1 MDFLGKDQRKVKK
14 DEEEDKKEI
23 KGMFKKTFTSEDDLH
38 LIYTLF

>member
-23 KGMFKKTFTSEDDLH
+23 KGMFKKNVHF
-38 LIYTLF
+38 